1 MENYFQNTQRAKI
14 ANSAQKNEK
23 TVRPRKIMTGMV
35 IKLIIS
41 P

>member
-14 ANSAQKNEK
+14 ANSAQKEK